1 MPETHWIVRQSVN
14 RYKTVTA
21 AVVALTLL
29 VALLAGLPSL
39 WPQAFGWLNS
49 VSVDTDPE
57 NMLSEREAVRLFHD
71 RMKQVFSLND
81 MVVLGVVNE
90 EDEEGV
96 FNPGSLKKIY
106 ELTQYAKTLTGET
119 IGADEGEGVVEVD
132 LIAPSTVDT
141 IEPGGPGVVKFEW
154 LMPRPPQTLEEARE
168 IRRKAQRVPFLN
180 GTLVSEDGKA
190 ICLYLP
196 LTRKDLSYKVSSKLQ
211 EKIAT
216 FEGPE
221 KYYITGLP
229 VAEDTFGVEMFVQM
243 AVSAPLAMLVIFL
256 LMLVFFRKIVVIIPP
271 MLVAL
276 ISVICTM
283 GALIIAGYPVHI
295 MSSLIPIFIMPIAV
309 LDSIHIISEF
319 FEVYQETKDRR
330 ATLIKVMD
338 ALFVPMLY
346 TSLTSAA
353 GFASLAL
360 TPIPP
365 VQVFGIFVAL
375 GIMAAWF
382 LTVTFIP
389 AFVMSIPPQRL
400 ENFGASQRGDS
411 AEIAS
416 GLLGRFLHALGSATY
431 RQAKPILAIA
441 GVILVIA
448 GYGISKIQIND
459 NPIKWF
465 AASHPIRV
473 ADRVLNAHFGGTYM
487 GYLALSAE
495 DKGFDGAALA
505 AEFMRAAEKRGQR
518 LKEELP
524 DAPAVFRELETMASE
539 EGRRAGSRQEFFDNL
554 VERVRQRTEAAEG
567 EAAFAWDEAGL
578 FAAQQEQLNQVFKD
592 PQVLRYQETLQQVML
607 QTGVVGKSN
616 SLADIVKTVH
626 RDLVSG
632 TDLEQQAKNFRIPD
646 TRRMVAECLMQFQN
660 GHRPRDLWHFVT
672 PDYRTSSIWV
682 QLKSGDNKDMS
693 RVVAAVD
700 RAIAADPPPVPIRHQ
715 WFGLTYINVIW
726 QQKMVSGM
734 LQAFLGSFLVVFLL
748 MTILFRSAL
757 WGLLSMVPLTVT
769 IGAIYGAVGLMG
781 KDYDMPVAVLS
792 SLTLGLAVDF
802 AIHFLARGKAM
813 YERLGSWERTVPAVF
828 GEPARA
834 ITRNIIVIA
843 AGFLPLLLAPLV
855 PYKTVGFLL
864 AAILLVSGVATLFLL
879 PALTR
884 VLQRRL
890 FVVGKVM
897 GTTCNCATC
906 IIASAAMVA
915 LLAVNL
921 HQYARV
927 GWTVLTWMS
936 LIAIPILALIC
947 GILSRR
953 EKCKFLP
960 MQKEEDHA

>member
-1 MPETHWIVRQSVN
+1 MPEAHWIVRQSVN
-14 RYKTVTA
+14 RYKTVTG
-21 AVVALTLL
+21 AVVLVTLL
-29 VALLAGLPSL
+29 VSVLAGLPSL
-39 WPQAFGWLNS
+39 WPRAFPWLHPL
-49 VSVDTDPE
+49 SVDTDPE
-57 NMLSEREAVRLFHD
+57 NMLSKEEAVRLFHD
-71 RMKQVFSLND
+71 RMKQILSLHD

-90 EDEEGV
+90 EDQDGV
-96 FNPGSLKKIY
+96 FNPGSLQKIY
-106 ELTQYAKTLTGET
+106 QLTQYAKTLTGEA
-119 IGADEGEGVVEVD
+119 IGAEEGEGVVEVD
-132 LIAPSTVDT
+132 LIAPSTVDS
-141 IEPGGPGVVKFEW
+141 IEPGGLGVVKFEW
-154 LMPRPPQTLEEARE
+154 LMRAPPQTAEEARG

-190 ICLYLP
+190 VCLYLP
-196 LTRKDLSYKVSSKLQ
+196 LTRKDLSYKVSNRLQ
-211 EKIAT
+211 KMIAG
-216 FEGPE
+216 FKGPE

-243 AVSAPLAMLVIFL
+243 AVSAPLALLVIFL
-256 LMLVFFRKIVVIIPP
+256 LMLLFFRKIVVIIPP

-276 ISVICTM
+276 ISVIFTM

-295 MSSLIPIFIMPIAV
+295 MSSMIPIFIMPIAV

-319 FEVYQETKDRR
+319 FELYPETKDRR
-330 ATLIKVMD
+330 QTLIKVME

-365 VQVFGIFVAL
+365 VQVFGVFVAL
-375 GIMAAWF
+375 GIMVAWF

-389 AFVMSIPPQRL
+389 AFVMFIPPGRL
-400 ENFGASQRGDS
+400 KNFGARRQGGSRQ
-411 AEIAS
+411 IAS
-416 GLLGRFLHALGSATY
+416 GTLGRFLYAVGGVTY
-431 RQAKPILAIA
+431 RQAKPILAVA
-441 GVILVIA
+441 AVILVIA
-448 GYGISKIQIND
+448 GYGISRIQIND
-459 NPIKWF
+459 NPTKWF
-465 AASHPIRV
+465 SPSHPIRV
-473 ADRVLNAHFGGTYM
+473 ADRVLNRHFGGTYM
-487 GYLALSAE
+487 AYLAFSAE
-495 DKGFDGAALA
+495 DKAFEGTALG
-505 AEFMRAAEKRGQR
+505 AEFKRKAEQTGEA
-518 LKEELP
+518 LKEEIA
-524 DAPAVFRELETMASE
+524 DAPAVFRELGALAAE
-539 EGRRAGSRQEFFDNL
+539 EGPKAGSREEFF
-554 VERVRQRTEAAEG
+554 ERLAEQVRQRIEEAEG

-578 FAAQQEQLNQVFKD
+578 FVDQQEQLNQVFKD
-592 PQVLRYQETLQQVML
+592 PQMLRYQERLQEVL
-607 QTGVVGKSN
+607 GQTGVVGKSN

-632 TDLEQQAKNFRIPD
+632 KDPAQQAKNFRIPD
-646 TRRMVAECLMQFQN
+646 TRRMVAECLIQFQN
-660 GHRPRDLWHFVT
+660 GHRPGDLWHFVT

-700 RAIAADPPPVPIRHQ
+700 RAIGANPPPVPLKHQ

-726 QQKMVSGM
+726 QKKMVSGM

-769 IGAIYGAVGLMG
+769 IGAIYGAVGIIG

-802 AIHFLARGKAM
+802 AIHFLARGRAM
-813 YERLGSWERTVPAVF
+813 YEQIGSWEKTAPAVF

-855 PYKTVGFLL
+855 PYKTVGILL
-864 AAILLVSGVATLFLL
+864 ATILLVSGFATLFLL
-879 PALTR
+879 PALAS
-884 VLQRRL
+884 VLKKRL

-897 GTTCNCATC
+897 GPTCNCATC
-906 IIASAAMVA
+906 VISSTAMVV

-921 HQYARV
+921 HQYARI
-927 GWTVLTWMS
+927 GWTVLTWVS
-936 LIAIPILALIC
+936 LAAIPLLALIC

-953 EKCKFLP
+953 EKCKLLP
-960 MQKEEDHA
+960 MQEGG